1 MVDLDLRRLRLLLEL
16 QERGTL
22 AAVAAALGYSPSA
35 ISQQL
40 AVLEREAGV
49 RLLERAGRGV
59 RLTEAGQLLAAHAGT
74 ILTAADAARADLSAL
89 SDGVRGRV
97 RAVGLQSALRR
108 LLIPALASLAGR
120 HPEVRVELT
129 ELELEAALP
138 ELRLGRV
145 DLVVVDE
152 YHGQPRPRPT
162 GLRFAPLL
170 AERVRLV
177 LPAGHALADGTG
189 PVGLD
194 GLKEAVWVAS
204 ARDTGH
210 HAMVLSVCREHGGFD
225 PDLRHLTSDAAV
237 QLEVVRHAGAVAL
250 LSDLSLPE
258 EDPEIVVRDVA
269 GAELGR
275 HLFMVT
281 RTGMRPPA
289 LREFVADLRAVAGAL
304 ARS

>member
-1 MVDLDLRRLRLLLEL
+1 M
-16 QERGTL
+16 
-22 AAVAAALGYSPSA
+22 
-35 ISQQL
+35 
-40 AVLEREAGV
+40 
-49 RLLERAGRGV
+49 
-59 RLTEAGQLLAAHAGT
+59 
-74 ILTAADAARADLSAL
+74 
-89 SDGVRGRV
+89 
-97 RAVGLQSALRR
+97 
-108 LLIPALASLAGR
+108 
-120 HPEVRVELT
+120 ELT